1 MVKLL
6 IRVDG
11 SCIPN
16 PGNMAIGVVIY
27 RDGQLWKKI
36 NEIIGQGTN
45 NIAEYSAVIRGLEEI
60 KDIPSHSVQF
70 YCDSQ
75 LIVKQLNGQFKV
87 KNKKMIPLY
96 ERIQELVKEIKAPV
110 FFIWNRREDNQMADQ
125 LARKLLLKEEQ
136 NKRALASQDLTVE
149 DKGDHFLIQNK
160 QNKKIYRVN
169 LSLPECDCYD
179 FENNCRKWNLECKH
193 IVATRKFVEERE
205 KQKSND
211 KDIVKKMKV
220 LIFSKMVKA
229 EKWSELLE
237 KYNRCDNLPLELIF
251 PHPDSK
257 ELSRQ
262 LASVEVIVG
271 GELGEFELNQAK
283 KLKLFQIPFTGVDK
297 QNLEVFK
304 NYTDVTVCNTHGNS
318 DAVSEQAF
326 SLLLALAKNLLNNDR
341 DLRRGIWHGFVT
353 GEPAIQV
360 KGKNLAVIGLGTIG
374 LEITKRAL
382 AFGMKIYAIK
392 QTIKKEEELE
402 QKYGLTFLGTP
413 EQLEYV
419 IAQSDFIIISLPLT
433 KKTENIIDDRKL
445 ALMKGKYLINI
456 GRGKVIDEKALYL
469 HLKNGT
475 LAGAAI
481 DTWYQYPTREIPER
495 LPSQYPFQELNNII
509 MSPHNAGY
517 TDKSIEGNILQVYE
531 NIKRVFYGEEPKNRI
546 DLEEGY

>member
-374 LEITKRAL
+374 LEIAKRAL

-419 IAQSDFIIISLPLT
+419 IA
-433 KKTENIIDDRKL
+433 
-445 ALMKGKYLINI
+445 
-456 GRGKVIDEKALYL
+456 
-469 HLKNGT
+469 
-475 LAGAAI
+475 
-481 DTWYQYPTREIPER
+481 
-495 LPSQYPFQELNNII
+495 
-509 MSPHNAGY
+509 
-517 TDKSIEGNILQVYE
+517 
-531 NIKRVFYGEEPKNRI
+531 
-546 DLEEGY
+546 